1 MNCWF
6 CNLPLE
12 AGHSYANNPQKTSY
26 SNYKYCS
33 NPPCRSAAVSHVI
46 HEHHLPDSVSQIM
59 FKVQFTGTYWNWDL
73 SKEPRKFIV
82 DYFMSGKMYITEE
95 IDLPQSTRNP
105 FSPPNKHFK
114 EVVSVPFSKPL
125 LTPTNFKN
133 KILTYLTFS

>member
-6 CNLPLE
+6 CNKPLKN
-12 AGHSYANNPQKTSY
+12 GHSYPINPQKTY
-26 SNYKYCS
+26 FSNYLYCETKI
-33 NPPCRSAAVSHVI
+33 CHEYHTTI
-46 HEHHLPDSVSQIM
+46 LLHEHHLPDSVSQIM

-95 IDLPQSTRNP
+95 IDLPKSTRNP
-105 FSPPNKHFK
+105 LSPPNKHFK

-125 LTPTNFKN
+125 LTPTNFKI